1 MRNHKVVVKK
11 NSYRRIKQK
20 TIEWHKHPLFLMLV
34 GFILTTILGAFIT
47 YFINRKEFN
56 NKQRLLYKEKS
67 LNTKIRIIDRVN
79 NGLGDVVASI
89 EQLVHNSHIYK
100 DSIQFEE
107 SKEKYSEA
115 ILYWKYKAKSEKINI
130 RMYFNEHAQSI
141 FNDIDSVLYA
151 PNENSVYIT
160 GIELLSFSYKDIN
173 EMPKEIDQLC
183 TSLMKNR
190 NIINKYIEQLSFEME
205 KEIEALKT
213 QF

>member
-1 MRNHKVVVKK
+1 
-11 NSYRRIKQK
+11 
-20 TIEWHKHPLFLMLV
+20 
-34 GFILTTILGAFIT
+34 
-47 YFINRKEFN
+47 
-56 NKQRLLYKEKS
+56 
-67 LNTKIRIIDRVN
+67 
-79 NGLGDVVASI
+79 
-89 EQLVHNSHIYK
+89 
-100 DSIQFEE
+100 
-107 SKEKYSEA
+107 
-115 ILYWKYKAKSEKINI
+115 
-130 RMYFNEHAQSI
+130 MYFNEHAQSI

-213 QF
+213 QFIY